1 MEGKTSINRV
11 DKETEWIVQKI
22 ELDAPVYDSYIKHIA
37 ILIPREDVNI
47 NEHRIDVLITIF
59 IPWPIFRHSC
69 NAWRRWWDEDCWY
82 KSRFNDTA
90 IIAFYLNWV
99 HTHRTHSL
107 KRGRGLIGYLN
118 VAPNFKFLWATI
130 FLCIV
135 FIIMRHS
142 HLNV

>member
-1 MEGKTSINRV
+1 MEGKTFINRV

-37 ILIPREDVNI
+37 NMIPRKDVKI
-47 NEHRIDVLITIF
+47 NEHRIDVVITIF
-59 IPWPIFRHSC
+59 IPWPIFRHLC

-82 KSRFNDTA
+82 KNRFNDTA
-90 IIAFYLNWV
+90 IIAFYLNRV
-99 HTHRTHSL
+99 RTNGTHSL
-107 KRGRGLIGYLN
+107 RKERGLFGYLN
-118 VAPNFKFLWATI
+118 VAPNFKFLWVRI